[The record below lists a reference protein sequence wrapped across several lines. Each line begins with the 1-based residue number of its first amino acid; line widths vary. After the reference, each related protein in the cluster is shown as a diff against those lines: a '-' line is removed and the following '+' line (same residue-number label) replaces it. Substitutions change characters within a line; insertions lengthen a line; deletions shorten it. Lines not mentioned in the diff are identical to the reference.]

1 MGKTN
6 EPISLTPAQRKAMER
21 LVARPTASYGH
32 ARRARVILLGADGVP
47 GVEIARRLGLTEPA
61 VARIRSRFWKGG
73 VKGLADR
80 PKPGRGNSL
89 APVVVQKIIST
100 ALSRPPAGYS
110 HWSTLQLARELR
122 IGKSTVHKI
131 LRANNVKPHL
141 TRTFKVSKDPKF
153 DEKATDVVGLYLNPP
168 DNAVVLSVDEKTSVQ
183 ALERTQ
189 PMLPLTEGQIRRH
202 THDYKR
208 NGVVDLYAALNVAT
222 GCVTGKCT
230 DTHTGADFLA
240 FMQKLAQEY
249 PDKDLHVILDNS
261 STHKTP
267 DVMAWKALHPRIT
280 FHFTPTSASW
290 LNQVEGFFSIL
301 TRRSLRQT
309 SFVSRG
315 ALKKHLRDFLAA
327 WNANPT
333 PFVWTKSAHKI
344 VRDHRKMLDRIS
356 REEH

>member
-6 EPISLTPAQRKAMER
+6 EAIPLTRAQRKALER
-21 LVARPTASYGH
+21 LVSKPTASYGH
-32 ARRARVILLGADGVP
+32 ARRARVILLGADAVP
-47 GVEIARRLGLTEPA
+47 GVEIARRLGLSEPA
-61 VARIRSRFWKGG
+61 VARIRTRFSNSG
-73 VKGLADR
+73 VTGLADQ
-80 PKPGRGNSL
+80 PKAGRGNSISRE
-89 APVVVQKIIST
+89 AVQQIIAT

-122 IGKSTVHKI
+122 LGKSTIHKV
-131 LRANNVKPHL
+131 LSANNVKPHL

-168 DNAVVLSVDEKTSVQ
+168 ENAIVLSVDEKTSVQ

-222 GCVTGKCT
+222 GRVTGQCT

-240 FMQKLAQEY
+240 FIQKLAREY
-249 PDKDLHVILDNS
+249 SENDLHVILDNS
-261 STHKTP
+261 SAHKTP
-267 DVMAWKALHPRIT
+267 DVMAWKALHPRIH
-280 FHFTPTSASW
+280 FHFTPTRASW

-315 ALKKHLRDFLAA
+315 ELKKHLRAFLAA
-327 WNANPT
+327 WNTNPT

>member
-1 MGKTN
+1 MGKSN
-6 EPISLTPAQRKAMER
+6 ERIALTAAQRKALER
-21 LVARPTASYGH
+21 VVSRPTARYGH
-32 ARRARVILLGADGVP
+32 ARRARVILLGADAVP
-47 GVEIARRLGLTEPA
+47 GVEIGRRLGLSESA
-61 VARIRSRFWKGG
+61 VARIRARFRAQG
-73 VKGLADR
+73 VPGLKDR
-80 PKPGRGNSL
+80 PKAGRGNNVSDE
-89 APVVVQKIIST
+89 VVRKIIAH

-110 HWSTLQLARELR
+110 HWSTLQLAQVLNV
-122 IGKSTVHKI
+122 GKSTIHRI
-131 LRANNVKPHL
+131 LSANDVKPHL
-141 TRTFKVSKDPKF
+141 TRTFKVSKDPHF

-168 DNAVVLSVDEKTSVQ
+168 ENAIVLSVDEKTSVQ

-222 GCVTGKCT
+222 GRVTGQCT
-230 DTHTGADFLA
+230 DTHSGADFLA
-240 FMQKLAQEY
+240 FMQKLAREY
-249 PDKDLHVILDNS
+249 PKNDLHVVLDNS
-261 STHKTP
+261 SAHKTP
-267 DVMAWKALHPRIT
+267 DVMAWKALHPRIS

-315 ALKKHLRDFLAA
+315 ALKQHLRAFLAA

-333 PFVWTKSAHKI
+333 PFVWTKSARKI
-344 VRDHRKMLDRIS
+344 VRDHRKMVARIS

>member
-6 EPISLTPAQRKAMER
+6 EPVALTAAQRKTLDR
-21 LVARPTASYGH
+21 IVSRPNATYGH
-32 ARRARVILLGADGVP
+32 ARRARVILLGAEAIA
-47 GVEIARRLGLTEPA
+47 GVEIARRLGLSEPT
-61 VARIRSRFWKGG
+61 VARIRTRFRAGG
-73 VKGLADR
+73 VPGLADQ
-80 PKPGRGNSL
+80 PKAGRGNSVSKETVL
-89 APVVVQKIIST
+89 KIIAK

-110 HWSTLQLARELR
+110 HWSTLQLAKELR
-122 IGKSTVHKI
+122 VGKSTIHKV
-131 LRANNVKPHL
+131 LSANNVKPHL
-141 TRTFKVSKDPKF
+141 TRTFKVSKDPHF
-153 DEKATDVVGLYLNPP
+153 DDKAMDVVGLYLDPP
-168 DNAVVLSVDEKTSVQ
+168 ENAIVLSVDEKTSVQ

-189 PMLPLTEGQIRRH
+189 PMLPLTKGQIRRH

-222 GCVTGKCT
+222 GRVTGQCT

-240 FMQKLAQEY
+240 FMQKLAREY
-249 PDKDLHVILDNS
+249 PDKDLHVVLDNS
-261 STHKTP
+261 SAHKTP
-267 DVMAWKALHPRIT
+267 DVMAWKALHPRIS

-309 SFVSRG
+309 SFINRG
-315 ALKKHLRDFLAA
+315 ALKQHLRAFLAA
-327 WNANPT
+327 WNTDPT

-344 VRDHRKMLDRIS
+344 VRDHRKMLERIS